1 MIKTIFIDESGSL
14 NDKKISYFSITLVII
29 DEDKYNKTKN
39 NFKRCIRK
47 IRSKE
52 QIDKNI
58 EIKAHYL
65 KTIGKLEYLENV
77 LDLIINKLEN
87 KFICV
92 YLDNK
97 KLNPKLLND
106 KGSTYNFL
114 VKCAIERMIDIG
126 LLSNDD
132 ELLLIS
138 DTYCM
143 QKKYM
148 NTLQQYLISEFI
160 LNREIFSSI
169 FHTYEDSRK
178 NWGIQLA
185 DYLAFKNNRIIC
197 NQKFLINKKYFRYVY

>member
-1 MIKTIFIDESGSL
+1 
-14 NDKKISYFSITLVII
+14 
-29 DEDKYNKTKN
+29 
-39 NFKRCIRK
+39 
-47 IRSKE
+47 
-52 QIDKNI
+52 
-58 EIKAHYL
+58 
-65 KTIGKLEYLENV
+65 
-77 LDLIINKLEN
+77 
-87 KFICV
+87 
-92 YLDNK
+92 
-97 KLNPKLLND
+97 
-106 KGSTYNFL
+106 
-114 VKCAIERMIDIG
+114 MIDIG

-160 LNREIFSSI
+160 LNKEIFSSI